1 MNVCCELVTSSQAR
15 TVICYPSGEI
25 VKKLILFAALAVM
38 LPIAAQETKLKWF
51 GQAAFSITTPNG
63 KVLLIDPWLKNPAN
77 PDAKDG
83 KDPLPS
89 ITKADYILLT
99 HGHRDHLGDAVE
111 IAKQTKA
118 ILIAN
123 PELAA
128 NLVKL
133 VGFPKEQAQTD
144 AIMGIGGEIEIADGE
159 VTVAM
164 TPAVHTSSVFNPN
177 AGANDPERAYGGNPA
192 GFVVIVKNGP
202 TIYHTG
208 DTAYFKD
215 METIGEM
222 YTIDLA
228 LLNIGG
234 QYGMEPN
241 MAARAAQSVRAKLAV
256 PHHFGTPGLTPN
268 AAGFAAE
275 LKKMKIAF
283 HEMKPGETL
292 TFRGKQPQ
300 LPTPAK

>member
-1 MNVCCELVTSSQAR
+1 M
-15 TVICYPSGEI
+15 
-25 VKKLILFAALAVM
+25 KKLMLSIALIVT
-38 LPIAAQETKLKWF
+38 LPIVAQETKIKWF

-63 KVLLIDPWLKNPAN
+63 KVLLIDPWLSNPAN
-77 PDAKDG
+77 PEAKDG
-83 KDPLPS
+83 KDPLAS

-99 HGHRDHLGDAVE
+99 HGHRDHVGEAADL
-111 IAKQTKA
+111 AKKTKA
-118 ILIAN
+118 VLICN
-123 PELAA
+123 PELAG

-133 VGFPKEQAQTD
+133 TGFPKEQAQTD

-177 AGANDPERAYGGNPA
+177 AGPNEPERAYGGNPA

-222 YTIDLA
+222 YEIDLA

-234 QYGMEPN
+234 QYGMEPR

-256 PHHFGTPGLTPN
+256 PHHFGTPGVEPT
-268 AAGFAAE
+268 ADSFAAA
-275 LKKMKIAF
+275 LKPMKIPF
-283 HEMKPGETL
+283 RELKPGETL
-292 TFRGKQPQ
+292 TFKGKAAQ
-300 LPTPAK
+300 PAKASH